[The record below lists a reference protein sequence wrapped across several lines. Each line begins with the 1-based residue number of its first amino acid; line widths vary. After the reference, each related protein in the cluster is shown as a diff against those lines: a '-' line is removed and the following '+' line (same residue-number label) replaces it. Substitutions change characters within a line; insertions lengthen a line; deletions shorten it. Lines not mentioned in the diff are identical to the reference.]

1 VNERAVFTTDAL
13 HGEVVLVTGAS
24 RGIGRSILECMA
36 QAGATVVGTATT
48 EAGAAGISQ
57 RLQELGA
64 AGCGLLLDVR
74 DRAGCDA
81 LVEQIGVRFGK
92 LSILVNN
99 AGITA
104 DMLALRLRD
113 EDWDSVMDT
122 NLTAPFR
129 LARACMRG
137 MMKAKWGRVINISS
151 VVGSSG
157 NAGQANYAAA
167 KAGLEGMTRAL
178 ARELGSR
185 NITVNCVAP
194 GFVDTDMTRALTQQ
208 QTQALLGQIALG
220 RLGQTGEVAA
230 AVLFLAS
237 AAGAYITG
245 ATLHVNGGM
254 YMA

>member
-1 VNERAVFTTDAL
+1 MNENAVFAADAL
-13 HGEVVLVTGAS
+13 RGEVALVTGAS
-24 RGIGRSILECMA
+24 RGIGRAILECLSH
-36 QAGATVVGTATT
+36 AGATVVGTATT
-48 EAGAAGISQ
+48 EAGATGISQ

-64 AGCGLLLDVR
+64 PGGGLVLDVR
-74 DRAGCDA
+74 DRAGCDT
-81 LVEQIGVRFGK
+81 LVEEVGKRYQK

-104 DMLALRLRD
+104 DMLALRMRD
-113 EDWDSVMDT
+113 DEWDAVIDT
-122 NLTAPFR
+122 NLTGAFR
-129 LARACMRG
+129 LSRACMRG

-245 ATLHVNGGM
+245 STLHVNGGM